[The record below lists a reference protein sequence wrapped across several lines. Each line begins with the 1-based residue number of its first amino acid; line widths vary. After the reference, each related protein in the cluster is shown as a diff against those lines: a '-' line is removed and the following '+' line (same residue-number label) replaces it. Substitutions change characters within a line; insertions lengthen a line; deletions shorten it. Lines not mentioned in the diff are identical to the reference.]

1 LTDADGLAH
10 VARATLDV
18 TGGAART
25 VRLDLPD
32 ADGLRVVQLDLDM
45 TGETVRRTYRL
56 TVDRVP
62 GLTRPA
68 RWHDV
73 RPDTP
78 DRHAAGC
85 PGVKPPKR
93 PGSAPGPVLCSD
105 RAAPGT
111 LLDAVLRGPDTA
123 LKYPTRNVRLGT
135 DTVRDRPAAPA
146 LADRALLASGVVRLG
161 DTVTLRT
168 SGGGTA
174 RIEVVGRIDSVP
186 GAERDRPRLL

>member
-1 LTDADGLAH
+1 LRPDLAARPVADLVAPLGRAVPAYGLPLSDAPRRLPLRVRLTASGPGTPAPVALSVHLTDADGLAH

-18 TGGAART
+18 TGGAARA

-32 ADGLRVVQLDLDM
+32 TDGLRVVQLGLDM

-73 RPDTP
+73 RPDAP

-85 PGVKPPKR
+85 PGAR
-93 PGSAPGPVLCSD
+93 PSERHGSAPGPVLCSD
-105 RAAPGT
+105 RAAP
-111 LLDAVLRGPDTA
+111 APCW
-123 LKYPTRNVRLGT
+123 TRCC
-135 DTVRDRPAAPA
+135 AA
-146 LADRALLASGVVRLG
+146 
-161 DTVTLRT
+161 RT
-168 SGGGTA
+168 
-174 RIEVVGRIDSVP
+174 
-186 GAERDRPRLL
+186 PR